1 MAIKK
6 FSTNA
11 KVNSVQNSLFASGGD
26 EVTTVGVYKYHVFTT
41 VGSNAFTVLNG
52 TKSVDVMMCG
62 GGGSGGYRI
71 GGGGG
76 GGELKTYNSVSVS
89 PGTYTVVVGHAGSA
103 SGVGLKNN
111 GGMSKLL
118 LGQTSLLTALGG
130 GAGGSQSAGD
140 GNIGGSGGGA
150 NEWQMS
156 SGNGSRG
163 AIASGTNT
171 NAGGDGRGS
180 PYAGGGGG
188 GATSAGVSSTNLS
201 GNGGGGGQGYLLTS
215 IDSNFS
221 SASINAFTG
230 MTYISSGGGGG
241 SYQHTGGTGGTGGGQ
256 GGGTSIVGQ
265 AATSFGSGGGGG
277 GNDAFPQSGA
287 GFKGLVIIRYTLN

>member
-6 FSTNA
+6 FSTKA

-41 VGSNAFTVLNG
+41 VGPNSFTVFDG

-76 GGELKTYNSVSVS
+76 GGELKTFTAVSIS

-130 GAGGSQSAGD
+130 GAGGAQASGD
-140 GNIGGSGGGA
+140 GNTGGSGGGA
-150 NEWQMS
+150 DEWS
-156 SGNGSRG
+156 LGGTSRG
-163 AIASGTNT
+163 GLASGTNT
-171 NAGGDGRGS
+171 NAGGDSRTN

-188 GATSAGVSSTNLS
+188 GATSAGIPSTNL
-201 GNGGGGGQGYLLTS
+201 GGAGGGGGQGFTLTN

-221 SASINAFTG
+221 SANFNAFTG
-230 MTYISSGGGGG
+230 MTHICSGGGGG
-241 SYQHTGGTGGTGGGQ
+241 GYTAVGGAGGTGGGQ
-256 GGGTSIVGQ
+256 GGGTGLVGQ
-265 AATSFGSGGGGG
+265 AATSFGSGGGAG
-277 GNDAFPQSGA
+277 GNDSFPQYGS
-287 GFKGLVIIRYTLN
+287 GFKGLVVIRYTLN

>member
-6 FSTNA
+6 FATKA
-11 KVNSVQNSLFASGGD
+11 KLNSVQNSLFASGGD
-26 EVTTVGVYKYHVFTT
+26 EVTTVGIYKYHVFTT
-41 VGSNAFTVLNG
+41 VGSNAFTVLAG

-76 GGELKTYNSVSVS
+76 GGELKTYNSITVS

-103 SGVGLKNN
+103 SGVGLKHN
-111 GGMSKLL
+111 GGMSKFL

-130 GAGGSQSAGD
+130 GAGGSQANGD

-150 NEWQMS
+150 NEWS
-156 SGNGSRG
+156 LGGAGKG
-163 AIASGTNT
+163 AIASGSNT
-171 NAGGDGRGS
+171 NAGGDGRNS

-188 GATSAGVSSTNLS
+188 GATSAGGSAVPL
-201 GNGGGGGQGYLLTS
+201 NGPGGAGGQGYLLTS
-215 IDSNFS
+215 IDTNFS
-221 SASINAFTG
+221 SANFNAFTG

-241 SYQHTGGTGGTGGGQ
+241 GYTSPGGAGGTGGGQ
-256 GGGTSIVGQ
+256 GGGTGIVGQ
-265 AATSFGSGGGGG
+265 AATSFGSGGGAG
-277 GNDAFPQSGA
+277 GNDTYPQSGA